1 MPSRFGT
8 LKEIHYTY
16 MTFIVR
22 IPDNPPLYGKAV
34 LHKPAESDEEE
45 TPSPLAQLRAHF
57 QAEWWASDA
66 RIGVLFQQKDVHYY
80 YSDEHVCYY
89 WKDEIAPDDWRAFDI
104 YINDF
109 EKFKHIAYVPTPTST
124 SID

>member
-1 MPSRFGT
+1 
-8 LKEIHYTY
+8 

-22 IPDNPPLYGKAV
+22 IPDNPPLYGKAI
-34 LHKPAESDEEE
+34 LHKPVERDEEE
-45 TPSPLAQLRAHF
+45 TPSPLSQLRAHF

-66 RIGVLFQQKDVHYY
+66 RIGVLFKQQDTHYLTKRRWGTREWM
-80 YSDEHVCYY
+80 DGWE
-89 WKDEIAPDDWRAFDI
+89 DEIGPDDWRAFDI

-109 EKFKHIAYVPTPTST
+109 EKFKHIAYIPTPTST